1 MKHRNVRLTDE
12 ALADID
18 SATQFYEKLVAGLG
32 QYFFDSIITDL
43 EALEFFGGIHQQKLG
58 YYCCPSKRF
67 PFLIY
72 YDFSEEEVSVVAILD
87 TRANPDKARRRLHS

>member
-1 MKHRNVRLTDE
+1 MKHRKVRLTDE
-12 ALADID
+12 ALADFN
-18 SATQFYEKLVAGLG
+18 SAIHFYEKLVAGLG
-32 QYFFDSIITDL
+32 QYFSSAIITDL

-72 YDFSEEEVSVVAILD
+72 YDINEEEVSAIAILD
-87 TRANPDKARRRLHS
+87 TRANPDKRKKRLHS

>member
-1 MKHRNVRLTDE
+1 MKHRSVRLTDE

-18 SATQFYEKLVAGLG
+18 SATAFYEELVAGLG
-32 QYFFDSIITDL
+32 QYFFDSTITDL
-43 EALEFFGGIHQQKLG
+43 EALEFFGGIHQQTLG

-72 YDFSEEEVSVVAILD
+72 YELSDEEVSVVAILD
-87 TRANPDKARRRLHS
+87 TRANPRSAEKRLSS